1 MSFPA
6 RSTPETKEARR
17 QCQRGSEAASKRLGG
32 KTYEEHRIFRSL
44 SDGSNQEKKE
54 AVIIHHSKDNY
65 VYLTTAPVPRV
76 IMALAVP
83 TIVSMLVTSF
93 YNMADTY
100 FVGKIDTQSTAAVG
114 IVFSVMSIIQAVGF
128 FFGHG
133 SGNYI
138 SRKLGA
144 KETGN
149 AEKMASTGFFLALF
163 VGAFLALLGFLLLTP
178 LSLALGSTPT
188 ILPYT
193 ERYLGVILLG
203 APFMAASLVLNNQIR
218 FQGNAAYAMVGIV
231 TGAVLNV
238 ILDPILIFGFGMG
251 ISGAAWAT
259 VISQVCSFTLLLFM
273 SHRGGNIRIHYRNF
287 TPTWAFV
294 KEIVGGGTP
303 SLARQGLAS
312 VATILL
318 NVAAGAY
325 GDAAIAGMSIVTR
338 IAMFINAFLIGF
350 GQGFQPVCGFN
361 YGAGLYGR
369 VRQGFWFCVKVGFI
383 FLLVCA
389 VAGMGYAEEIVALF
403 RKEDPA
409 VIAVGAAALRWQFI
423 TFPLGA
429 WIIVSNMM
437 LQTIRKP
444 VRATV
449 LSSARQGLFFI
460 PLIFILPH
468 FFGLEGVEACQA
480 TSDLLTFLLAI
491 PLTCGVLA
499 EMKRK
504 EAAASF
510 SSK

>member
-1 MSFPA
+1 M
-6 RSTPETKEARR
+6 RHST
-17 QCQRGSEAASKRLGG
+17 
-32 KTYEEHRIFRSL
+32 
-44 SDGSNQEKKE
+44 
-54 AVIIHHSKDNY
+54 KDNY
-65 VYLTTAPVPRV
+65 LYLTTTPVPRLIV
-76 IMALAVP
+76 SLAVP
-83 TIVSMLVTSF
+83 TIISMLVTSF

-100 FVGKIDTQSTAAVG
+100 FVGKINTQSTAAVG

-144 KETGN
+144 QETGN
-149 AEKMASTGFFLALF
+149 AEKMAATGFFWALF
-163 VGAFLALLGFLLLTP
+163 MGIFLAVVGLIFLTP

-193 ERYLGVILLG
+193 EKYLGIILLG
-203 APFMAASLVLNNQIR
+203 APFMTASLVLNNQIR

-231 TGAVLNV
+231 SGAVINV
-238 ILDPILIFGFGMG
+238 ILDPILIFVFDMG
-251 ISGAAWAT
+251 ISGAALAT
-259 VISQVCSFTLLLFM
+259 VISQICSFSLLLYM
-273 SHRGGNIRIHYRNF
+273 GRKGGNIRIRFKNF
-287 TPTWAFV
+287 TPSLAFI
-294 KEIVGGGTP
+294 KEIIGGGTP

-361 YGAGLYGR
+361 YGAGLYAR

-389 VAGMGYAEEIVALF
+389 LAGMGFAEEIVSLF
-403 RKEDPA
+403 RKGDPD

-423 TFPLGA
+423 TFPLGS
-429 WIIVSNMM
+429 WIVMSNMM

-444 VRATV
+444 VKATII
-449 LSSARQGLFFI
+449 SSARQGLFFI
-460 PLIFILPH
+460 PLIFILPYYL
-468 FFGLEGVEACQA
+468 GLQGVEMCQA
-480 TSDLLTFLLAI
+480 VADLLTFILAI
-491 PLTCGVLA
+491 PLTCSVLN

-504 EAAASF
+504 QAEQL
-510 SSK
+510 

>member
-1 MSFPA
+1 M
-6 RSTPETKEARR
+6 RHST
-17 QCQRGSEAASKRLGG
+17 
-32 KTYEEHRIFRSL
+32 
-44 SDGSNQEKKE
+44 
-54 AVIIHHSKDNY
+54 KDNY
-65 VYLTTAPVPRV
+65 LYLTTTPVPRLIV
-76 IMALAVP
+76 SLAVP
-83 TIVSMLVTSF
+83 TIISMLVTSF

-100 FVGKIDTQSTAAVG
+100 FVGKINTQSTAAVG

-144 KETGN
+144 QETGN
-149 AEKMASTGFFLALF
+149 AEKMAATGFFWALF
-163 VGAFLALLGFLLLTP
+163 MGIFLAVVGLIFLTP

-193 ERYLGVILLG
+193 EKYLGIILLG
-203 APFMAASLVLNNQIR
+203 APFMTASLVLNNQIR

-231 TGAVLNV
+231 SGAVINV
-238 ILDPILIFGFGMG
+238 ILDPILIFVFDMG
-251 ISGAAWAT
+251 ISGAALAT
-259 VISQVCSFTLLLFM
+259 VISQICSFSLLLCM
-273 SHRGGNIRIHYRNF
+273 GRKGGNIRIRFKNF
-287 TPTWAFV
+287 TPSLAFI
-294 KEIVGGGTP
+294 KEIIGGGTP

-361 YGAGLYGR
+361 YGAGLYAR

-389 VAGMGYAEEIVALF
+389 LAGMGFAEEIVSLF
-403 RKEDPA
+403 RKGDPD

-423 TFPLGA
+423 TFPLGS
-429 WIIVSNMM
+429 WIVMSNMM

-444 VRATV
+444 VKATII
-449 LSSARQGLFFI
+449 SSARQGLFFI
-460 PLIFILPH
+460 PLIFILSH
-468 FFGLEGVEACQA
+468 YLGLQGVEMCQA
-480 TSDLLTFLLAI
+480 VADLLTFILAI
-491 PLTCGVLA
+491 PLTCSVLN

-504 EAAASF
+504 QAEQL
-510 SSK
+510 

>member
-1 MSFPA
+1 M
-6 RSTPETKEARR
+6 RHST
-17 QCQRGSEAASKRLGG
+17 
-32 KTYEEHRIFRSL
+32 
-44 SDGSNQEKKE
+44 
-54 AVIIHHSKDNY
+54 KDNY
-65 VYLTTAPVPRV
+65 LYLTTTPVPRLIV
-76 IMALAVP
+76 SLAVP
-83 TIVSMLVTSF
+83 TIISMLVTSF

-100 FVGKIDTQSTAAVG
+100 FVGKINTQSTAAVG

-144 KETGN
+144 QETGN
-149 AEKMASTGFFLALF
+149 AEKMAATGFFWALF
-163 VGAFLALLGFLLLTP
+163 MGIFLAVVGLIFLTP

-193 ERYLGVILLG
+193 EKYLGIILLG
-203 APFMAASLVLNNQIR
+203 APFMTASLVLNNQIR

-231 TGAVLNV
+231 SGAVINV
-238 ILDPILIFGFGMG
+238 ILDPILIFVFDMG
-251 ISGAAWAT
+251 ISGAALAT
-259 VISQVCSFTLLLFM
+259 VIRQICSFSLLLYM
-273 SHRGGNIRIHYRNF
+273 GRKGGNIRIRFKNF
-287 TPTWAFV
+287 TPSLAFI
-294 KEIVGGGTP
+294 KEIIGGGTP

-361 YGAGLYGR
+361 YGAGLYAR

-389 VAGMGYAEEIVALF
+389 LAGMGFAEEIVSLF
-403 RKEDPA
+403 RKGDPD

-423 TFPLGA
+423 TFPLGS
-429 WIIVSNMM
+429 WIVMSNMM

-444 VRATV
+444 VKATII
-449 LSSARQGLFFI
+449 SSARQGLFFI
-460 PLIFILPH
+460 PLIFILSH
-468 FFGLEGVEACQA
+468 YLGLQGVEMCQA
-480 TSDLLTFLLAI
+480 VADLLTFILAI
-491 PLTCGVLA
+491 PLTCSVLN

-504 EAAASF
+504 QAEQL
-510 SSK
+510 